1 VTKASSDDP
10 VSGSVTGPVAGV
22 LLAAGAGRR
31 MGFPKSQLRHGDG
44 VSYLD
49 RAVGVLLDG
58 GCATVTV
65 VLGAS
70 ADVAVDLLDE
80 AGWSADH
87 RVSVVV
93 ATDWDEGMG
102 ASLRHG
108 LTALSEAYLEPDA
121 AVVTLVDLPDVTVE
135 VVARLL
141 DGPVG
146 PDALA
151 RASYRGEAGH
161 PVVLGRE
168 HWAGVVDVAADDLGA
183 REYLASR
190 PVRLVECADLATG
203 RDVDH
208 PSDLP

>member
-1 VTKASSDDP
+1 MSFS
-10 VSGSVTGPVAGV
+10 VAGV

-31 MGFPKSQLRHGDG
+31 MGLPKSQLRHPDG

-70 ADVAVDLLDE
+70 AEVAISLLDE
-80 AGWSADH
+80 AGWSEDP

-93 ATDWDEGMG
+93 GTDWDEGMG

-108 LTALSEAYLEPDA
+108 LTALAEGLLEPDA
-121 AVVTLVDLPDVTVE
+121 AVVTLVDLPDITAG
-135 VVARLL
+135 VVVRLL
-141 DGPVG
+141 DGAVG
-146 PDALA
+146 PDPLA
-151 RASYRGEAGH
+151 RASYDGVPGH
-161 PVVLGRE
+161 PVLLGRL
-168 HWAGVVDVAADDLGA
+168 HWRGVVEAAVGDHGA
-183 REYLASR
+183 RDFLAGR
-190 PVRLVECADLATG
+190 EVRFVECADLATG

-208 PSDLP
+208 PGDLT